1 MRRLLAP
8 LVVLVALAS
17 AAALPAAARA
27 NDSQLSIM
35 MDDDHLL
42 YRGDAVRDDTLRR
55 MQALGVDYVRVSVL
69 WNVVAQDAKKGRKRA
84 KQFRGDKPGTYPAG
98 NWDRYDRLVR
108 AANRIGIRLYFNVT
122 GPGPRFAMGKAPKG
136 TKKYKDTWY
145 PKTGEWFKFV
155 KAVGLRYSGL
165 YRDENDSGAVLPRI
179 GFWSVY
185 NEPNQPGW
193 LMPQWKKGIAWAPVL
208 YRDLWYYGR
217 AALDA
222 TGHKDDTVLIGET
235 APLGNSN
242 RNDGS
247 PIYPKRFIRE
257 FLCLD
262 AKNRPYTG
270 AAAKKRRCGTL
281 DKIGEL
287 RYAAW
292 AHHPYT
298 KKLAPTKRSG
308 DKDAITMANV
318 GELGGLL
325 DIAKAKGRKL
335 PAQTF
340 TAMTEFGYETNPPD
354 KFSGVSLAKQ
364 AEYITE
370 GDHLAF
376 LDKQVVA
383 NTQFLLRDVPE
394 IRKFK
399 KSDKRRY
406 FTYQSGLYFT
416 NGKAKPSAI
425 AYRFP
430 FLITDRTGSATTFW
444 GQTRFLPA
452 NTPVNVTIQFKAPGQ
467 PNWADVGAAPTNG
480 QGFFV
485 GSVPSGAAGT
495 YRAMFREVFSGTVVT
510 SRELPVS

>member
-1 MRRLLAP
+1 MRRLLIP
-8 LVVLVALAS
+8 VVLLVLGLA
-17 AAALPAAARA
+17 AVLTPAARA

-42 YRGDAVRDDTLRR
+42 YRGDRVRDDALRR

-69 WNVVAQDAKKGRKRA
+69 WNVVAQDARKGKKRA
-84 KQFRGDKPGTYPAG
+84 RKFRGDKPGTYPAG

-122 GPGPRFAMGKAPKG
+122 GPGPRFAMGKAPKRAR
-136 TKKYKDTWY
+136 KFRRTWQ
-145 PKTGEWFKFV
+145 PKTGEWFRFV
-155 KAVGLRYSGL
+155 KAVGLRYSGF
-165 YRDENDSGAVLPRI
+165 YRDENDAGAVLPRV

-193 LMPQWKKGIAWAPVL
+193 LTPQWKHGIAWSPVM
-208 YRDLWYYGR
+208 YRELWYYGR

-235 APLGNSN
+235 APLGNAN

-247 PIYPKRFIRE
+247 PIYPKRFVRE

-262 AKNRPYTG
+262 SKNRPYKG
-270 AAAKKRRCGTL
+270 AAAKKRRCGLL
-281 DKIGEL
+281 DEIGDF
-287 RYAAW
+287 RYSAW

-298 KKLAPTKRSG
+298 KKLAPTKRSAS
-308 DKDAITMANV
+308 KDAVTMANV
-318 GELGGLL
+318 GELGALL
-325 DIAKAKGRKL
+325 DIAKAKGRRL
-335 PAQTF
+335 PAQTY

-354 KFSGVSLAKQ
+354 KFSGVSLGKQ
-364 AEYITE
+364 ADYITE

-394 IRKFK
+394 IK
-399 KSDKRRY
+399 KYKKGDKRRY

-416 NGKAKPSAI
+416 NGKAKPSAE

-430 FLITDRTGSATTFW
+430 FLVTDRTGSATTFW

-452 NTPVNVTIQFKAPGQ
+452 NTPVGVVIEYKAPGQ
-467 PNWADVGAAPTNG
+467 PNWAAAGLAQTNG
-480 QGFFV
+480 QGFFTAT
-485 GSVPSGAAGT
+485 VPTGAAGT
-495 YRAMFREVFSGTVVT
+495 WRAKFFESVSGTTVL
-510 SRELPVS
+510 SREIPVS